1 MASNPMQRQA
11 RNFFL
16 LGMVISLLIAGAVVA
31 LLFMQM
37 KKVKEENQNYKT
49 SMQSVYVLTQN
60 VNSGDV
66 LTADMFTRANAVRSS
81 IPADYAEVS
90 TLLSAY
96 SLYTKDGTKI
106 TTEYN
111 TDNASNKAVQHLYL
125 NGDKNSEVFKDEATG
140 NYYIMK
146 NNNKE
151 FIETAIAP
159 VIAKI
164 DAKANTIISQSLI
177 ARSNEI
183 ATDDVRQ
190 QEYNTVVLPIDLV
203 TGNYIDVRLQLPS
216 GQDFI
221 VISKKRVTIPN
232 VSGEYLT
239 DTVQMNMTEDEILSL
254 SCAIVEAY
262 KIEGAKLYA
271 TKYTEAGLQQ
281 ASSPTY
287 VVNNEVASLMD
298 SDPNIVDK
306 AKNALSARYNSN
318 NLKSMREQYINN
330 TLTQKGD
337 EEKYKTKVDESI
349 TSTKETRQKYLQ
361 SLLGTGA
368 GAGTTTDVE

>member
-11 RNFFL
+11 RNYFL
-16 LGMVISLLIAGAVVA
+16 LGMAITILIAGAILA

-37 KKVKEENQNYKT
+37 KKVKDENQNLKG
-49 SMQSVYVLTQN
+49 SMQQVYVLTQN

-66 LTADMFTRANAVRSS
+66 LTENMFNMVNAIRTS
-81 IPADYAEVS
+81 IPADYANVT

-106 TTEYN
+106 TSEY
-111 TDNASNKAVQHLYL
+111 SNDTATNRSVQHLYL

-140 NYYIMK
+140 NYYVLK

-151 FIETAIAP
+151 YIETTTAP

-183 ATDDVRQ
+183 DTDDVRQ
-190 QEYNTVVLPIDLV
+190 QEYNVVVLPIDLQ
-203 TGNYIDVRLQLPS
+203 TGDYVDIRLQLPN

-221 VISKKRVTIPN
+221 VISKKRVTIPD
-232 VSGEYLT
+232 VGGEYLT
-239 DTVQMNMTEDEILSL
+239 NTVQMNMSEDEILSL

-262 KIEGAKLYA
+262 KIQGAKLYA

-287 VVNNEVASLMD
+287 VVNNEVANLMD
-298 SDPNIVDK
+298 SDPNIVSK
-306 AKNALSARYNSN
+306 AKSALSARYNSN
-318 NLKSMREQYINN
+318 NLKSMREQYINSS
-330 TLTQKGD
+330 LTQQGNED
-337 EEKYKTKVDESI
+337 GYKTKVEESI
-349 TSTKETRQKYLQ
+349 QSTQESRQKYLQ
-361 SLLGTGA
+361 SLTGTV
-368 GAGTTTDVE
+368 TP

>member
-16 LGMVISLLIAGAVVA
+16 LGMVITLLISMAVVA

-37 KKVKEENQNYKT
+37 KKVKEENQNYKN
-49 SMQSVYVLTQN
+49 SMQSVFVLNQN

-66 LTADMFTRANAVRSS
+66 LTEDMFSKANAVRTS

-106 TTEYN
+106 TTEYTADGN
-111 TDNASNKAVQHLYL
+111 TNKSVQHLYL

-140 NYYIMK
+140 TYYTIK
-146 NNNKE
+146 NNNKDY
-151 FIETAIAP
+151 IETATAP

-183 ATDDVRQ
+183 ETDDVRQ
-190 QEYNTVVLPIDLV
+190 QEYNTLVLPVDLL
-203 TGNYIDVRLQLPS
+203 TGDYIDVRLQLPN

-221 VISKKRVTIPN
+221 VISKKRVKIPD
-232 VSGEYLT
+232 VDGEFLT
-239 DTVQMNMTEDEILSL
+239 DTVQMNMAEEEILSL

-271 TKYTEAGLQQ
+271 TKYTEAGIQQ

-287 VVNNEVASLMD
+287 VVNNEVANLME

-306 AKNALSARYNSN
+306 AKSALSARYNSN
-318 NLKSMREQYINN
+318 NLKAMREQYINSSV
-330 TLTQKGD
+330 TQNGK
-337 EEKYKTKVDESI
+337 EENYRSKLDESI
-349 TSTKETRQKYLQ
+349 TSTQESRQKYLQ
-361 SLLGTGA
+361 SL
-368 GAGTTTDVE
+368 VEPVTQ

>member
-16 LGMVISLLIAGAVVA
+16 LGMAITILIAGAIVL

-37 KKVKEENQNYKT
+37 KKVKEENQNYKN
-49 SMQSVYVLTQN
+49 SMQPVYVLTQN

-66 LTADMFTRANAVRSS
+66 LTENMFTITNALKSS
-81 IPADYAEVS
+81 VPDDYANVS
-90 TLLSAY
+90 ALLSAY
-96 SLYTKDGTKI
+96 SLYTKDGVKI

-111 TDNASNKAVQHLYL
+111 TDNATNKAVQHLYL

-140 NYYIMK
+140 NYYILK

-151 FIETAIAP
+151 FIETTTAP

-164 DAKANTIISQSLI
+164 DAKANTVISQSLV

-183 ATDDVRQ
+183 DTDDVRK
-190 QEYNTVVLPIDLV
+190 QEYNTIVLPIDLV
-203 TGNYIDVRLQLPS
+203 TGDYIDVRLQLPS

-221 VISKKRVTIPN
+221 VVSKKRATIPD
-232 VSGEYLT
+232 VSGELLT
-239 DTVQMNMTEDEILSL
+239 DTVQMKMSEEEILSL

-271 TKYTEAGLQQ
+271 TKYADAGLQQ

-298 SDPNIVDK
+298 SDPNIVEK
-306 AKNALSARYNSN
+306 AKLALGARYNSN
-318 NLKSMREQYINN
+318 NLKSMREQYINS

-337 EEKYKTKVDESI
+337 EENYKTKAEESI

-361 SLLGTGA
+361 SLSGTVP
-368 GAGTTTDVE
+368 TTK

>member
-11 RNFFL
+11 RNYFL
-16 LGMVISLLIAGAVVA
+16 LGMAITILIAGAILA

-37 KKVKEENQNYKT
+37 KKVKDENQNLKG
-49 SMQSVYVLTQN
+49 SMQQVYVLTQN

-66 LTADMFTRANAVRSS
+66 LTENMFNMVNAVRTS
-81 IPADYAEVS
+81 IPADYANVT

-106 TTEYN
+106 TSEY
-111 TDNASNKAVQHLYL
+111 SNDTATNRSVQHLYL

-140 NYYIMK
+140 NYYVLK

-151 FIETAIAP
+151 YIETTTAP

-183 ATDDVRQ
+183 DTDDVRQ
-190 QEYNTVVLPIDLV
+190 QEYNVVVLPIDLQ
-203 TGNYIDVRLQLPS
+203 TGDYVDVRLQLPN

-221 VISKKRVTIPN
+221 VISKKRVTIPD
-232 VSGEYLT
+232 VGGEYLT
-239 DTVQMNMTEDEILSL
+239 NTVQMNMSEDEILSL

-262 KIEGAKLYA
+262 KIQGAKLYA

-287 VVNNEVASLMD
+287 VVNNEVANLMD
-298 SDPNIVDK
+298 SDPNIVSK
-306 AKNALSARYNSN
+306 AKSALSARYNSN
-318 NLKSMREQYINN
+318 NLKSMREQYINSS
-330 TLTQKGD
+330 LTQQGN
-337 EEKYKTKVDESI
+337 EEGYKTKVEESI
-349 TSTKETRQKYLQ
+349 QSTQESRQKYLQ
-361 SLLGTGA
+361 SLTGTV
-368 GAGTTTDVE
+368 TP

>member
-1 MASNPMQRQA
+1 MQK
-11 RNFFL
+11 
-16 LGMVISLLIAGAVVA
+16 LI
-31 LLFMQM
+31 
-37 KKVKEENQNYKT
+37 
-49 SMQSVYVLTQN
+49 
-60 VNSGDV
+60 
-66 LTADMFTRANAVRSS
+66 
-81 IPADYAEVS
+81 
-90 TLLSAY
+90 
-96 SLYTKDGTKI
+96 
-106 TTEYN
+106 
-111 TDNASNKAVQHLYL
+111 
-125 NGDKNSEVFKDEATG
+125 
-140 NYYIMK
+140 
-146 NNNKE
+146 
-151 FIETAIAP
+151 
-159 VIAKI
+159 
-164 DAKANTIISQSLI
+164 KANTIISQSLI

-221 VISKKRVTIPN
+221 VISKKRVTIPD

>member
-16 LGMVISLLIAGAVVA
+16 LGMAITILIAGAIIA

-37 KKVKEENQNYKT
+37 NRTKNENEQLKG
-49 SMQSVYVLTQN
+49 SMKQVFVLTQN

-66 LTADMFTRANAVRSS
+66 LTENMFKKANAVITS
-81 IPADYAEVS
+81 IPADYTEVS

-96 SLYTKDGTKI
+96 SLYTKDGTRI
-106 TTEYN
+106 TSEYS
-111 TDNASNKAVQHLYL
+111 TDNASNRAIQHLYL
-125 NGDKNSEVFKDEATG
+125 NGDKNSEVFIDEATG
-140 NYYIMK
+140 NYYILR

-151 FIETAIAP
+151 YIETATAP

-183 ATDDVRQ
+183 YTDDVRQ
-190 QEYNTVVLPIDLV
+190 QEYNVIVLPIDLE
-203 TGNYIDVRLQLPS
+203 TGNYVDIRLQLPN

-221 VISKKRVTIPN
+221 VISKKRVTIPD
-232 VSGEYLT
+232 VGGEYLT
-239 DTVQMNMTEDEILSL
+239 DTIQMNMSEDEILSL

-287 VVNNEVASLMD
+287 VVNNEVANLMD
-298 SDPNIVDK
+298 SDPNIVSK
-306 AKNALSARYNSN
+306 AKSALSARYNSN
-318 NLKSMREQYINN
+318 NLKAMREQFINN
-330 TLTQKGD
+330 ILTQEGN
-337 EEKYKTKVDESI
+337 EEGYKSKVEESI
-349 TSTKETRQKYLQ
+349 QSTKESRQKYLQ
-361 SLLGTGA
+361 SLTGTV
-368 GAGTTTDVE
+368 TP

>member
-16 LGMVISLLIAGAVVA
+16 LGMAITIIIAGVIVA

-37 KKVKEENQNYKT
+37 KNVNEENQRLKG
-49 SMQSVYVLTQN
+49 SMQNVYVLTQN

-66 LTADMFTRANAVRSS
+66 LTADMFQLANASITS
-81 IPADYAEVS
+81 IPGDYAEVS

-106 TTEYN
+106 TAEYTSDN
-111 TDNASNKAVQHLYL
+111 TTNKPVQHLYL
-125 NGDKNSEVFKDEATG
+125 NGDKNSEVLKDEVTG
-140 NYYIMK
+140 NYYILR
-146 NNNKE
+146 NNNRE
-151 FIETAIAP
+151 YIETATAP

-177 ARSNEI
+177 TRSNEI
-183 ATDDVRQ
+183 YTDDVRQ
-190 QEYNTVVLPIDLV
+190 QEYNVVVLPIDLQ
-203 TGNYIDVRLQLPS
+203 TGNYIDVRLQLPN

-221 VISKKRVTIPN
+221 VVSKKRVTIPN
-232 VSGEYLT
+232 VGGEFLT
-239 DTVQMNMTEDEILSL
+239 DTVQMNMSEDEILSL

-287 VVNNEVASLMD
+287 VVNNEVANLMD
-298 SDPNIVDK
+298 SDPNIVNK
-306 AKNALSARYNSN
+306 AKSALSARYNSN
-318 NLKSMREQYINN
+318 NLKAMREQYINN
-330 TLTQKGD
+330 SLTQQGN
-337 EEKYKTKVDESI
+337 EEGYKTKVDESI
-349 TSTKETRQKYLQ
+349 QSTQESRQKYLQ
-361 SLLGTGA
+361 SLSGTV
-368 GAGTTTDVE
+368 TQ

>member
-16 LGMVISLLIAGAVVA
+16 LGMAITIVIAGVIVA

-37 KKVKEENQNYKT
+37 KNVNEENQRLKG
-49 SMQSVYVLTQN
+49 SMQEVYVLTQN

-66 LTADMFTRANAVRSS
+66 LTADMFHKANASITS
-81 IPADYAEVS
+81 IPGDYAEVS

-96 SLYTKDGTKI
+96 SFYTKDGTKI
-106 TTEYN
+106 TAEY
-111 TDNASNKAVQHLYL
+111 TSDNATNKPVQHLYL
-125 NGDKNSEVFKDEATG
+125 NGDKNSEVLKDEVTG
-140 NYYIMK
+140 NYYILR
-146 NNNKE
+146 NNNRE
-151 FIETAIAP
+151 YIETATAP

-177 ARSNEI
+177 TRSNEI
-183 ATDDVRQ
+183 YTDDVRQ
-190 QEYNTVVLPIDLV
+190 QEYNVVVLPIDLQ
-203 TGNYIDVRLQLPS
+203 TGNYIDVRLQLPN

-221 VISKKRVTIPN
+221 VVSKKRVTIPN
-232 VSGEYLT
+232 VGGEFLT
-239 DTVQMNMTEDEILSL
+239 DTVQMNMSEDEILSL

-287 VVNNEVASLMD
+287 VVNNEVANLMD
-298 SDPNIVDK
+298 SDPNIVNK
-306 AKNALSARYNSN
+306 AKSALSARYNSN
-318 NLKSMREQYINN
+318 NLKAMREQYINN
-330 TLTQKGD
+330 TLTQQGN
-337 EEKYKTKVDESI
+337 EEGYKTKVDESI
-349 TSTKETRQKYLQ
+349 RSTQESRQKYLQ
-361 SLLGTGA
+361 SLSGTV
-368 GAGTTTDVE
+368 TQ

>member
-16 LGMVISLLIAGAVVA
+16 LGMAITILIAGAIIA

-37 KKVKEENQNYKT
+37 NRTKNENEQLKGL
-49 SMQSVYVLTQN
+49 MQPVYVLTQN

-66 LTADMFTRANAVRSS
+66 LTENMFQKVDAVATS
-81 IPADYAEVS
+81 IPADYFEPS
-90 TLLSAY
+90 LLISAY

-106 TTEYN
+106 TSEYS
-111 TDNASNKAVQHLYL
+111 TDNASNRAIQHLYL

-140 NYYIMK
+140 NYYILR

-151 FIETAIAP
+151 YIETTTAP

-183 ATDDVRQ
+183 YTDDVRQ
-190 QEYNTVVLPIDLV
+190 QEYNVIVLPIDLE
-203 TGNYIDVRLQLPS
+203 TGNYVDIRLQLPN

-221 VISKKRVTIPN
+221 VISKKRVTIPD
-232 VSGEYLT
+232 VGGEYLT
-239 DTVQMNMTEDEILSL
+239 DTIQMNMSEDEILSL

-287 VVNNEVASLMD
+287 VVNNEVANLMD
-298 SDPNIVDK
+298 SDPNIVSK
-306 AKNALSARYNSN
+306 AKSALSARYNSN
-318 NLKSMREQYINN
+318 NLKAMREQFINN
-330 TLTQKGD
+330 ILTQEGN
-337 EEKYKTKVDESI
+337 EEGYKSKVEESI
-349 TSTKETRQKYLQ
+349 QSTKESRQKYLQ
-361 SLLGTGA
+361 SLTGTV
-368 GAGTTTDVE
+368 TP

>member
-11 RNFFL
+11 RNYFL
-16 LGMVISLLIAGAVVA
+16 LGMAITILIAGAILA

-37 KKVKEENQNYKT
+37 KKVKDENQNLKG
-49 SMQSVYVLTQN
+49 SMQQVYVLTQN

-66 LTADMFTRANAVRSS
+66 LTENMFNMVNAVRTS
-81 IPADYAEVS
+81 IPADYANVT

-106 TTEYN
+106 TSEY
-111 TDNASNKAVQHLYL
+111 SNDTATNKSVQHLYL

-140 NYYIMK
+140 NYYVLK

-151 FIETAIAP
+151 YIETTTAP

-183 ATDDVRQ
+183 DTDDVRQ
-190 QEYNTVVLPIDLV
+190 QEYNVVVLPIDLQ
-203 TGNYIDVRLQLPS
+203 TGNYVDVRLQLPN

-221 VISKKRVTIPN
+221 VISKKRVTIPD
-232 VSGEYLT
+232 VGGEYLT
-239 DTVQMNMTEDEILSL
+239 NTVQMNMSEDEILSL

-262 KIEGAKLYA
+262 KIQGAKLYA

-287 VVNNEVASLMD
+287 VVNNEVANLMD
-298 SDPNIVDK
+298 SDPNIVSK
-306 AKNALSARYNSN
+306 AKSALSARYNSN

-330 TLTQKGD
+330 SLTQQGN
-337 EEKYKTKVDESI
+337 EEGYKTKVEESI
-349 TSTKETRQKYLQ
+349 QSTQESRQKYLQ
-361 SLLGTGA
+361 SLTGTV
-368 GAGTTTDVE
+368 TP